1 MEVRYAS
8 TGTLEK
14 WSANIFSDLMIES
27 DHDEV
32 IDGRIIIFH
41 LFVVFKLLYW
51 CRQLKSL
58 FILTIIIAQNVTY
71 VYTAA

>member
-27 DHDEV
+27 DHAEV
-32 IDGRIIIFH
+32 IDA
-41 LFVVFKLLYW
+41 
-51 CRQLKSL
+51 S
-58 FILTIIIAQNVTY
+58 
-71 VYTAA
+71 